1 MLRRPGGL
9 VGPRG
14 NALRRTLL
22 VGRGVGLRKLSGGL
36 GGSRGPGFAGAMAP
50 LFAFSVTHFHSGIA
64 SPRSTLGVSFRCS
77 GLEFKEADTSPTARV
92 HD

>member
-36 GGSRGPGFAGAMAP
+36 GGSRGPGFCGRNGSALCVLSDP
-50 LFAFSVTHFHSGIA
+50 F
-64 SPRSTLGVSFRCS
+64 SFRNRLPE
-77 GLEFKEADTSPTARV
+77 LEARRFV
-92 HD
+92 SLQWFGI